1 MLDWKTAAEND
12 SMYNTP
18 PCWTIYICG
27 LVFARM
33 LREGGLTA
41 ALANNEKA
49 SWALGV
55 WGAGGGVSLKCGL
68 GLLPN
73 NEVLGMPNNECFG
86 MWWESWP
93 TMRRRAWRWG
103 LLGAGVAVVVMVSW
117 SEWVSADTA
126 QQREN
131 ELVVV

>member
-68 GLLPN
+68 GLLPS
-73 NEVLGMPNNECFG
+73 NEKASLALGPAG
-86 MWWESWP
+86 G
-93 TMRRRAWRWG
+93 WG
-103 LLGAGVAVVVMVSW
+103 GGGG
-117 SEWVSADTA
+117 DG
-126 QQREN
+126 
-131 ELVVV
+131 ELE